1 MPTDSD
7 LSARVPLRR
16 HASSVLRE
24 RWDVIAVIAL
34 GGAIGSAARYGAGVL
49 WPHDPSQIA
58 WSTFTV
64 NVVGGFLLGLLMV
77 LVDDVWPPH
86 RWARPFLGVGFLGG
100 FTTFSTYVLDT
111 QAIVVA
117 GRPSVALLYLLGTL
131 VVGLVA
137 VWLGIATGRGAAA
150 VLRTRGRGPGPTD
163 SERTDGTRITGS
175 GANDART
182 GRRLP

>member
-7 LSARVPLRR
+7 LSARVPRGR
-16 HASSVLRE
+16 HASSVIRE
-24 RWDVIAVIAL
+24 RWDIIAVIAL
-34 GGAIGSAARYGAGVL
+34 GGAIGSAARYGAGLL

-77 LVDDVWPPH
+77 FVDDVWPPH
-86 RWARPFLGVGFLGG
+86 RWVRPFLGVGVLGG
-100 FTTFSTYVLDT
+100 FTTFSTYMLDT
-111 QAIVVA
+111 QAIFLA
-117 GRPSVALLYLLGTL
+117 GHPSIALLYLLGTL

-137 VWLGIATGRGAAA
+137 VWLGIAASRGAVA
-150 VLRTRGRGPGPTD
+150 VLRTRRRGARPTHP
-163 SERTDGTRITGS
+163 EATDVTRITGS
-175 GANDART
+175 EASDART

>member
-16 HASSVLRE
+16 HASSVIRE
-24 RWDVIAVIAL
+24 RWDIIAVIAL
-34 GGAIGSAARYGAGVL
+34 GGAIGSAARYGAGLL

-64 NVVGGFLLGLLMV
+64 NVVGGFLLGLLMA
-77 LVDDVWPPH
+77 LVDVWPPH
-86 RWARPFLGVGFLGG
+86 RWVRPFLGVGVLGG
-100 FTTFSTYVLDT
+100 FTTFSTYMLDT
-111 QAIVVA
+111 QAIFLA
-117 GRPSVALLYLLGTL
+117 GHPSNALLYLLGTL

-137 VWLGIATGRGAAA
+137 VWLGIAAGRGAAA
-150 VLRTRGRGPGPTD
+150 VLRQRRRGARPPHPEAAD
-163 SERTDGTRITGS
+163 VTRITGS
-175 GANDART
+175 GASDART